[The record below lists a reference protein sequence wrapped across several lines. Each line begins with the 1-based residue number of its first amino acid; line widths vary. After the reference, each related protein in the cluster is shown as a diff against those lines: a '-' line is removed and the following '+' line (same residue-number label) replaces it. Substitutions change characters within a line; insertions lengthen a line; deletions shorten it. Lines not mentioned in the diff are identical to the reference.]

1 MTPGQTHPR
10 RRGLNELMESVAA
23 KLAERPDHIAAA
35 RVLEEM
41 QADAAKISHKA
52 DDVDVQNGQS
62 EVSSPPPPPPPLW
75 TRKLILLSVLTKWTI
90 RTDLQVDSPRR
101 HDLTSL

>member
-52 DDVDVQNGQS
+52 DGVDVQNG
-62 EVSSPPPPPPPLW
+62 PPLW
-75 TRKLILLSVLTKWTI
+75 TRKLILLSVLAKWTI

-101 HDLTSL
+101 YDLASL